1 MNHVEKGNCQVCEL
15 HAIQT
20 ILLPKHS
27 KFKNQNI
34 QNSQNVVHVLK
45 YRKYG
50 VGLYGGKTKSKF
62 GARFDNCKSVYK
74 LYRKKP
80 ESITQTFLYLLVQQ
94 SHNEIDAWQFALTEI
109 CETYDQCKEREHLS
123 NTGIKHL
130 TPVGFM
136 KRKNIYIKSSF
147 LRFT

>member
-1 MNHVEKGNCQVCEL
+1 MWKRELSGLWVTCDTDNITTKTFKIQSETLNC
-15 HAIQT
+15 
-20 ILLPKHS
+20 
-27 KFKNQNI
+27 
-34 QNSQNVVHVLK
+34 NSQNVVHVLK

-62 GARFDNCKSVYK
+62 GARFDNGKSVYK

-147 LRFT
+147 LTFL

>member
-1 MNHVEKGNCQVCEL
+1 MWKRELSGLWVTCDTDNITTKTFKIQSETLNC
-15 HAIQT
+15 
-20 ILLPKHS
+20 
-27 KFKNQNI
+27 
-34 QNSQNVVHVLK
+34 NSQNVVHVLK

-62 GARFDNCKSVYK
+62 GARFDNCKSAYK
-74 LYRKKP
+74 LYRKKL

>member
-1 MNHVEKGNCQVCEL
+1 MVVRQKANLEQDL
-15 HAIQT
+15 AIVKVHT
-20 ILLPKHS
+20 NFLKKTGKYHI
-27 KFKNQNI
+27 
-34 QNSQNVVHVLK
+34 NVFIP
-45 YRKYG
+45 
-50 VGLYGGKTKSKF
+50 S
-62 GARFDNCKSVYK
+62 C
-74 LYRKKP
+74 
-80 ESITQTFLYLLVQQ
+80 VQQ

-147 LRFT
+147 LTFL